1 VPCERLGVSCVQDEV
16 RQHSRVTVDYS
27 VLKDSIPVAQFA
39 SVLKDEPIT
48 VLSCLEIACH
58 HALVGL
64 KLPFPIGKITVRLAQ
79 YKPLTAMRNL
89 KSNFVDKFV
98 ALRGNV
104 VRVSNIKPLVTSMY
118 FDCARCGNRVLRYFP
133 DGKYNPPIGCEG
145 KCKNKVFVP
154 DRTSATTI
162 DWQKIRIQE
171 IVR

>member
-1 VPCERLGVSCVQDEV
+1 M
-16 RQHSRVTVDYS
+16 TVDYS

-58 HALVGL
+58 HALVGM